1 MPDRP
6 ARELETSFLHAN
18 VHFMFRAFRNEVT
31 YGA

>member
-1 MPDRP
+1 MHDRP
-6 ARELETSFLHAN
+6 ASALETTFLQAI